1 MLKIVSPEKKLNMS
15 LVQGLEV
22 SEPHFKNVPSFS

>member
-1 MLKIVSPEKKLNMS
+1 MLIIVSPAKKLNMS

-22 SEPHFKNVPSFS
+22 SEPHFKKM